1 MAGQVIRMFLTDG
14 NPSGLRTVEI
24 MNMTILGTFFPR
36 TQMDRFIAR
45 REASEKPGV
54 YMLFG
59 ARDADPDQKM
69 LYIGEG
75 DPVLPRIVSHGRK
88 KDFWNEAVVFSSKDD
103 YLTKT
108 QIKFLEAELYELAR
122 DAARAELD
130 NSQVPT
136 RPNISEAE
144 RAAVLQFLEAIKFL
158 LLALGIEVL
167 KPRTIAVKPE
177 MTENTFE
184 LKMKNVSAQ
193 MAVVDDKYVVLKG
206 STAVLENS
214 PSIPPALVKLR
225 QELVERGI
233 MKDEGNGM
241 YTFMQNEPFNSPSYA
256 AVAIV
261 GGAANGR
268 KLWKCNGKSLN
279 DLEQEMS
286 SGEEEC

>member
-136 RPNISEAE
+136 RPRNPSGLPIPPRSPCRR
-144 RAAVLQFLEAIKFL
+144 RAAAI
-158 LLALGIEVL
+158 
-167 KPRTIAVKPE
+167 PT
-177 MTENTFE
+177 
-184 LKMKNVSAQ
+184 
-193 MAVVDDKYVVLKG
+193 
-206 STAVLENS
+206 
-214 PSIPPALVKLR
+214 PSRWIR
-225 QELVERGI
+225 HR
-233 MKDEGNGM
+233 
-241 YTFMQNEPFNSPSYA
+241 SRA
-256 AVAIV
+256 A
-261 GGAANGR
+261 
-268 KLWKCNGKSLN
+268 
-279 DLEQEMS
+279 
-286 SGEEEC
+286 